1 MIDQVMNSIY
11 LRKYLRS
18 NFEGTITK
26 PLTRVEGTI
35 TKPLTRV
42 EGTITKPLT
51 RVEGTITKTL
61 TRVEGT
67 ITKTLTRVGK
77 HVYPIISSKY
87 EHSVNIP
94 YTTIKKQKSFA
105 CSSHLIL
112 MR

>member
-51 RVEGTITKTL
+51 RV
-61 TRVEGT
+61 
-67 ITKTLTRVGK
+67 GK

>member
-35 TKPLTRV
+35 TKLLTRV
-42 EGTITKPLT
+42 EGTITKP
-51 RVEGTITKTL
+51 
-61 TRVEGT
+61 
-67 ITKTLTRVGK
+67 LTRVGK

>member
-35 TKPLTRV
+35 TKP
-42 EGTITKPLT
+42 
-51 RVEGTITKTL
+51 
-61 TRVEGT
+61 
-67 ITKTLTRVGK
+67 LTRVGK

>member
-42 EGTITKPLT
+42 
-51 RVEGTITKTL
+51 
-61 TRVEGT
+61 
-67 ITKTLTRVGK
+67 GK

-94 YTTIKKQKSFA
+94 YTTTKKQKSFA

>member
-42 EGTITKPLT
+42 
-51 RVEGTITKTL
+51 
-61 TRVEGT
+61 
-67 ITKTLTRVGK
+67 GK

-94 YTTIKKQKSFA
+94 YTITKKQKSFA

-112 MR
+112 IR

>member
-51 RVEGTITKTL
+51 RV
-61 TRVEGT
+61 
-67 ITKTLTRVGK
+67 GK

-94 YTTIKKQKSFA
+94 YTTTKKQKSFA